1 MADSALVLLMSH
13 LAQAIGAGVLAI
25 VLVAFHRLY
34 QRRYLLTWAWS
45 CGAFCVWLIGSGL
58 SLEFLRRGGTSVPP
72 PALLITLALIGGY
85 WQLLWLLSG
94 TRQVTTGQETP
105 RRREMLALAALGLL
119 AILTVALSEGLAPNT
134 RFIVRIAPRAIAT
147 VLAYLVAGWIVW
159 RSGERPRGLG
169 QNVLAV
175 SFLLYGLHQGHY
187 IALYLA
193 PFWLGHSP
201 GYIVYLLP
209 FDFLLQALMGL
220 GIVIWLLEEERR
232 SMIEASARIEH
243 LAFHD
248 PLTDLPNRHAFLQ
261 RLEPRLERARR
272 RGRGVAVLCLDL
284 DRFKVINDSLG
295 HEYGNELLR
304 NLAERLR
311 RSVGSVDLLARL
323 GEDELALALPEVKG
337 EGEIL
342 QAAERL
348 LGLVRLPF
356 PLQGREIHV
365 TASVGISRFPQD
377 GAAAAELLR
386 NGEIAMFRAKEEGGD
401 QFQIFARSMDV
412 HSLERLALE
421 NDLRKAL
428 TNGEL
433 VLFYQPVLEAKT
445 RDVVSVEALLRWRHP
460 ERGLMPPESFLWL
473 AEVTGL
479 TNTLDLWVVRTACQ
493 EIRSWQESGGLP
505 DVHVAVNLSAR
516 IFQHSGLV
524 DRLREVLTETGLSP
538 DCLELEITE
547 TLAMQNA
554 EVTLGVLRGLK
565 ELGVRIAI
573 DDFGTGY
580 SSLSYLTHFPIDTL
594 KVDRS
599 FVWAL
604 DHDRRG
610 HEIASAVIA
619 LAHSLDIAV
628 VAEGV
633 ENAEQLRILE
643 EEGCDKLQGF
653 YFSPPVPAVECRDF
667 ILTRR
672 SGAERTVQAAG

>member
-1 MADSALVLLMSH
+1 MVNSTLVVLMSH
-13 LAQAIGAGVLAI
+13 LAQAIGAGVLAL

-45 CGAFCVWLIGSGL
+45 CGAFCVWLVGTALSIGI
-58 SLEFLRRGGTSVPP
+58 LRWDATTAPP
-72 PALLITLALIGGY
+72 PFLLISLTLIGGY
-85 WQLLWLLSG
+85 WQLVWLLSG
-94 TRQVTTGQETP
+94 TRQVTTGRETP
-105 RRREMLALAALGLL
+105 RRLEMLALAALAVFALV
-119 AILTVALSEGLAPNT
+119 TVALSQGLAPDV
-134 RFIVRIAPRAIAT
+134 RFVSRIAPRSIAT
-147 VLAYLVAGWIVW
+147 VLAYLAAGWIVW

-175 SFLLYGLHQGHY
+175 SFLLYGLHQAHY
-187 IALYLA
+187 IALYFA
-193 PFWLGHSP
+193 PLWLGRP
-201 GYIVYLLP
+201 AGYILYLIP

-232 SMIEASARIEH
+232 SMMQAAARIEH

-377 GAAAAELLR
+377 GDAAGELLR
-386 NGEIAMFRAKEEGGD
+386 NGEIAMFRAKGEGGD

-428 TNGEL
+428 ANGEL
-433 VLFYQPVLEAKT
+433 VLFYQPVLEART
-445 RDVVSVEALLRWRHP
+445 HRVVSVEALLRWQHP

-479 TNTLDLWVVRTACQ
+479 TNTLDLWVVRTACR
-493 EIRSWQESGGLP
+493 EIRSWQENGLP

-554 EVTLGVLRGLK
+554 EVTLTVLRGLK

-643 EEGCDKLQGF
+643 EQGCDKLQGF
-653 YFSPPVPAVECRDF
+653 FFSPAVAPAQCRDL
-667 ILTRR
+667 ILARR
-672 SGAERTVQAAG
+672 SVEERPVQAAG